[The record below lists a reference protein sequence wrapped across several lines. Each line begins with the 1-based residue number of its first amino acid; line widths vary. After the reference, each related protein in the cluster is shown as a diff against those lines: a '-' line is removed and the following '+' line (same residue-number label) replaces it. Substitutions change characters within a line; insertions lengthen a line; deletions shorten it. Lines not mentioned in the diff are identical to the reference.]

1 MLQILLLTEKEV
13 TAVLKMDRQIAASVG
28 LLGVAKDKE
37 LDQLAKRTSID
48 EVVQNIQETLSAE
61 E

>member
-1 MLQILLLTEKEV
+1 
-13 TAVLKMDRQIAASVG
+13 
-28 LLGVAKDKE
+28 